1 MTGVLCVGS
10 NLTLQ
15 QSYHVGITYPNL
27 HMRLLEMKWTAQGH
41 MANDYQS

>member
-1 MTGVLCVGS
+1 MSVFFKCPHMTGVLCVGS

-27 HMRLLEMKWTAQGH
+27 HMRLLEMK
-41 MANDYQS
+41 